1 MKKIIILLAVSLSLV
16 LLLGSMGPSSHIG
29 SRGPIPHIHDPNSEP
44 EPRPCSLS
52 RMRILKYEVFV
63 ASDPK
68 KLETKVTQRLKGKG
82 NWIPLGGIS
91 VDNDKYHQ
99 AMVMVKE

>member
-1 MKKIIILLAVSLSLV
+1 MKKIIIFLAVGLSLV
-16 LLLGSMGPSSHIG
+16 LLLGSMGPS
-29 SRGPIPHIHDPNSEP
+29 PHIHDPNSEP
-44 EPRPCSLS
+44 EPTPCSIS
-52 RMRILKYEVFV
+52 REHILKYEVFV

-68 KLETKVTQRLKGKG
+68 MLEKKVTQRLKGKG

-91 VDNDKYHQ
+91 VNDANYHQ